1 MRIAKDQTIAI
12 KIIFICQ
19 TSLFFRFLI
28 SIIIIKK
35 RRESKTNKSIIS
47 NSDKILNGECNRDI

>member
-1 MRIAKDQTIAI
+1 MSLEKNQTIAI

-35 RRESKTNKSIIS
+35 RRESKTNKNIIS
-47 NSDKILNGECNRDI
+47 NSDKILNG